1 MAAETP
7 STELKDEDVARL
19 EIVRRVAEAFDV
31 FDHECNKTVDVR
43 EIGTIMRSLGCY
55 PTEAELHDLI
65 AEVEEDEPTG
75 FIRFEKFQPM
85 MVRVLT
91 ERRYRPANEEQLL
104 KAFTVLDKEQ
114 KGHLTVDELRK
125 YMMEEGE
132 HFTQEEMDEMLQAS
146 VDPEKE
152 VILYKDYVT
161 LMTMDDSSS

>member
-65 AEVEEDEPTG
+65 AEV
-75 FIRFEKFQPM
+75 
-85 MVRVLT
+85 
-91 ERRYRPANEEQLL
+91 
-104 KAFTVLDKEQ
+104 
-114 KGHLTVDELRK
+114 
-125 YMMEEGE
+125 
-132 HFTQEEMDEMLQAS
+132 
-146 VDPEKE
+146 
-152 VILYKDYVT
+152 
-161 LMTMDDSSS
+161 

>member
-125 YMMEEGE
+125 YMMEEG
-132 HFTQEEMDEMLQAS
+132 MSS
-146 VDPEKE
+146 V
-152 VILYKDYVT
+152 
-161 LMTMDDSSS
+161 